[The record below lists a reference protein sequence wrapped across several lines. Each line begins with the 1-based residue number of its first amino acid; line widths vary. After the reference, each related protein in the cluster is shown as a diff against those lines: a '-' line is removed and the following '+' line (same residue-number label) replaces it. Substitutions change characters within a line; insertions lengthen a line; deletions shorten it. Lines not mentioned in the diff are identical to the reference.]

1 MPSKIKKNFNIIQH
15 TLIDQ
20 QIADLRAQLP
30 KKSNKNLKTILLY
43 HGLHFSLLGCKTTT
57 RKRTRSCILCYIQHP
72 RDQLYYAIMSVHVHY
87 LRKIQINGL
96 GFDSVFLCG
105 TFGMSIMAKYTWL
118 NKIQLTALV
127 NCSGNPKMISYM
139 STKSFFFCLTS
150 NLNRLHSIF

>member
-1 MPSKIKKNFNIIQH
+1 MHIVSADWPCPHYLKIKMPSKIKKNFNIIQH

-72 RDQLYYAIMSVHVHY
+72 RDQPYYAIMSVHVHY
-87 LRKIQINGL
+87 LRKKTDKRPQFWFCFPLWDIRYECNGKIL
-96 GFDSVFLCG
+96 G
-105 TFGMSIMAKYTWL
+105 
-118 NKIQLTALV
+118 
-127 NCSGNPKMISYM
+127 
-139 STKSFFFCLTS
+139 
-150 NLNRLHSIF
+150 